1 MSTVAAAGRTSI
13 APAYFVVL
21 ATLLAFASGVR
32 AQKLGPTESAEHL
45 KAGYIYNFARLVEWP
60 PAAMPRGEPIVI
72 GVLGN
77 DDFAT
82 VLSRVVHGK
91 RIDGRPFDVKR
102 LKSNEFRGCG
112 CRILFVAA
120 SESTRIDEIIQF
132 QHSASVLTIAEA
144 PDFAKR
150 GGVIALMPE
159 EGRIRF
165 AVNVDAAARAS
176 LTISS
181 RLLTL
186 ATIVHTVP

>member
-1 MSTVAAAGRTSI
+1 MRSL
-13 APAYFVVL
+13 APRFAVFAILMAL
-21 ATLLAFASGVR
+21 AVDVR
-32 AQKLGPTESAEHL
+32 AQSLGSAESSEHL
-45 KAGYIYNFARLVEWP
+45 IKAGYVYNFAKLVEWP
-60 PAAMPRGEPIVI
+60 PTAAPKGQPIVI

-82 VLSRVVHGK
+82 VLSRAVEGK
-91 RIDGRPFDVKR
+91 RVDDRPFEVRR
-102 LKSNEFRGCG
+102 LKSKDFKDCG

-120 SESTRIDEIIQF
+120 SESARIDEIIQF

-150 GGVIALMPE
+150 GGIIALTLE
-159 EGRIRF
+159 DSKVRF
-165 AVNVDAAARAS
+165 SVNVDAAAQAS

-186 ATIVHTVP
+186 ATIVHTAR